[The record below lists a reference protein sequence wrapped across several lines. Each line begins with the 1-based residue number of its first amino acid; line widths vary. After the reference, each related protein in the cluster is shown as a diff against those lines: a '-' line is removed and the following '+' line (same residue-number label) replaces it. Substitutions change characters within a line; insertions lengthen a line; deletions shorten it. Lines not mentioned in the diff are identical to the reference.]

1 MRAASLPGLRCEP
14 FHGLADRIAQI
25 AATDEPA
32 FQLQHRHAEPGQ
44 RVFLVLAAQVTAQQ
58 AQAGV
63 EVGNAPEHAGGIGGI
78 DPEHAVQR
86 GLHHAGLGMARL
98 GDAADLVEGLRQSGQ
113 GQDAFGKGV
122 AQAACSA
129 ILRSRGAS
137 VAAMT
142 APPRQMSPS
151 YSTTDWPGVTARCGR
166 ANATSSRPSS
176 LTVTEQG
183 SSTCR

>member
-1 MRAASLPGLRCEP
+1 MSNPFSERVLALAGLAQALHQVRRIAETGHSEAGVVQTALDSVFRIDAVDAAGVFGRVSELNPGLRRP
-14 FHGLADRIAQI
+14 
-25 AATDEPA
+25 
-32 FQLQHRHAEPGQ
+32 
-44 RVFLVLAAQVTAQQ
+44 
-58 AQAGV
+58 
-63 EVGNAPEHAGGIGGI
+63 
-78 DPEHAVQR
+78 
-86 GLHHAGLGMARL
+86 
-98 GDAADLVEGLRQSGQ
+98 GQ

-166 ANATSSRPSS
+166 ANATSSRPSPA
-176 LTVTEQG
+176 TVTEQG